1 MEKPYIKLK
10 SRIIEKLE
18 TTKSL
23 SVIVNDYYEIS
34 ESVSKVFSKLCDD
47 KKLSDNIVPIFYSI
61 QINFERLIEN
71 LLLLNY
77 DICFKI
83 LRTIIEQTIIFNSLC
98 NNNKNMAD
106 YFINWDLLANIKDYT
121 FNKVKEDYFS
131 CKKDLEIFVK
141 LKYPGDT
148 KKVNKVI
155 KDLIKNNYGWYYKK
169 WDFNS
174 NLNLYKIA
182 EQENLLDLYD
192 LFKKYSL
199 NTHNNKLRTIFKQN
213 KYDIKYGCRVV
224 IGIFTSLNSIIQVLQ
239 KFVINDNQK
248 YIPFDDV
255 DILICSK
262 LVDSILKQ
270 HLEILEEE
278 QGTNKTVKNI

>member
-121 FNKVKEDYFS
+121 FNKVKEDYLS
-131 CKKDLEIFVK
+131 CNIF
-141 LKYPGDT
+141 D
-148 KKVNKVI
+148 
-155 KDLIKNNYGWYYKK
+155 
-169 WDFNS
+169 
-174 NLNLYKIA
+174 KIL
-182 EQENLLDLYD
+182 Q
-192 LFKKYSL
+192 
-199 NTHNNKLRTIFKQN
+199 
-213 KYDIKYGCRVV
+213 RV
-224 IGIFTSLNSIIQVLQ
+224 
-239 KFVINDNQK
+239 
-248 YIPFDDV
+248 
-255 DILICSK
+255 
-262 LVDSILKQ
+262 
-270 HLEILEEE
+270 
-278 QGTNKTVKNI
+278 